1 MMTFYRI
8 GEPGV
13 ACLDLDSCPVLTQ
26 GAVWIDLFEPSHD
39 EEKTVEAALG
49 FEVPTR
55 EEMQKIE
62 ISRRLYREK
71 DILFMT
77 ATILSKADTS
87 HPESS
92 AVTFILAPRQ
102 LVTVRYADPIPFQNF
117 RKRIEASGK
126 QYDSPVK
133 IFEGLIDAIVERLA
147 DILEKVGLELD
158 SVSLEV
164 FAPSTKP
171 SRIKPQRRDFDKI
184 LRRVGRCSD
193 LISKARESLV
203 SLGRLISFFNE
214 TPKPELHMKTVLSDV
229 TSLSDHASFISTKV
243 NFLLD
248 ATLGLI
254 NNEQNG
260 IIKIVSVA
268 AVVFLPPTLVASVYG
283 MNFDV
288 MPELKW
294 VLGYPFAIFLMI
306 SSAVL
311 PYIFFKRKGWL

>member
-1 MMTFYRI
+1 
-8 GEPGV
+8 
-13 ACLDLDSCPVLTQ
+13 LTQ
-26 GAVWIDLFEPSHD
+26 DAVWIDLFEPSQE

-62 ISRRLYREK
+62 ISSRLYRED

-77 ATILSKADTS
+77 ATILTKADTS
-87 HPESS
+87 HPEGS

-102 LVTVRYADPIPFQNF
+102 LVTVRYADPAPFQNF

-126 QYDSPVK
+126 QYDSPGKV
-133 IFEGLIDAIVERLA
+133 FEGLIDAIVERLA
-147 DILEKVGLELD
+147 EILERVGSALD

-164 FAPSTKP
+164 FTPPTTPSGG
-171 SRIKPQRRDFDKI
+171 KPQRHDFDKI

-203 SLGRLISFFNE
+203 SLRRLLLFFNE
-214 TPKPELHMKTVLSDV
+214 TPKPELHMKTVLNDL
-229 TSLSDHASFISTKV
+229 TSLSDHASFLSTKV

-254 NNEQNG
+254 NIEQNG

-294 VLGYPFAIFLMI
+294 VLGYPFAVFLMI
-306 SSAVL
+306 STAVL
-311 PYIFFKRKGWL
+311 PYVFFKRKGWL